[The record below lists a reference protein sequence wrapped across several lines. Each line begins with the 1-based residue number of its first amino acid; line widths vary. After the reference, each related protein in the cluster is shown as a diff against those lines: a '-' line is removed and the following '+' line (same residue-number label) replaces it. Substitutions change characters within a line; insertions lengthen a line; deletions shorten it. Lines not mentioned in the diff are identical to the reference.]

1 MRFGFLVFED
11 AADPHHDRSFL
22 VLQRTHPPALRTG
35 VLPTELVGL
44 LLRRHLQGARQQAPH
59 RRHGHL
65 LHLCQ
70 VHVQPRSL
78 LAPVLP
84 DDDFSPAFGQFG
96 DAAKILRCWFV
107 CSHVASLQ
115 EFA

>member
-1 MRFGFLVFED
+1 MRLRVLVFED
-11 AADPHHDRSFL
+11 TADPHHDRSFL

-35 VLPTELVGL
+35 VLLTQLAGL
-44 LLRRHLQGARQQAPH
+44 LLRGHLQGACQQAPH
-59 RRHGHL
+59 SRHRHL
-65 LHLCQ
+65 LHLRQ

-96 DAAKILRCWFV
+96 DAAKIL
-107 CSHVASLQ
+107 
-115 EFA
+115 